1 MSNIPDCTLTT
12 ACYLLTKYYPY
23 SRSLEQTLEYIDLL
37 LSVPCYLVIYCNKEL
52 ESSIQNVRSN
62 KYNLG
67 HLTKIIVKEL
77 EELWCYPLVQ
87 KIKTNREEYW
97 PTRDDRISPE
107 STALVFNKFNFV
119 LQTIEDNPFQTSK
132 FGWIDAN
139 IQPNGAKICEND
151 FHKNLLFT
159 LHHTTHKFHLQIL
172 NVEDKKYRILENKKE
187 YYQQPRWVAVGC
199 LFTTNAQRGFKILK
213 RLQDVCKETVNA
225 GFGHG
230 EEYFYLDI
238 LDEFYDDIQKSYGD
252 YRQTLHNFIFPT
264 KNFVYIYWNIIM
276 RNFHFGYYR
285 DSIDAINA
293 LLYSFDNFH
302 TEINYDLYVRL
313 YAVLYLS
320 YLHLNDNIMTSI
332 ISSKINYYYKMNPYF
347 RNQFIQLQ
355 YIVGLDDYIIS

>member
-12 ACYLLTKYYPY
+12 GCYLLTKYNSH
-23 SRSLEQTLEYIDLL
+23 SRSIEQTLTCIDPL
-37 LSVPCYLVIYCNKEL
+37 LSIPCYLVIYCNKDL
-52 ESSIQNVRSN
+52 ESYIQNIRFN

-67 HLTKIIVKEL
+67 HLTKIIVKEI
-77 EELWCYPLVQ
+77 EELWCYPLIE
-87 KIKTNREEYW
+87 KIRQNRESYW
-97 PTRDDRISPE
+97 PTRDTRISPE
-107 STALVFNKFNFV
+107 STSLVFNKFNFV

-139 IQPNGAKICEND
+139 IQPNGSKICEED
-151 FHKNLLFT
+151 FYKNLLFT

-172 NVEDKKYRILENKKE
+172 NIEDKKYRQIEHKKE
-187 YYQQPRWVAVGC
+187 YYQQARWVAAGC
-199 LFTTNAQRGFKILK
+199 LFTTNASRGLKILK
-213 RLQDVCKETVNA
+213 RLQDICKETVNA

-230 EEYFYLDI
+230 EEYFYLEI

-252 YRQTLHNFIFPT
+252 YRQTLHNFILPT

-276 RNFHFGYYR
+276 RNYNFAYYR
-285 DSIDAINA
+285 DAIDAINS

-302 TEINYDLYVRL
+302 VEINYDLYVRL

-320 YLHLNDNIMTSI
+320 YLRLNDTIMSTI

-347 RNQFIQLQ
+347 RNHFIQLKN
-355 YIVGLDDYIIS
+355 IINLDDYIIS